1 MDNKTIFKRV
11 TLKEI
16 AEQLNLSPSTVS
28 AILNNKPN
36 CFASKRTK
44 RKVVETAI
52 KLGYRPNFVARSLRK
67 QKTYTIGFIAPLLT
81 TGITLSDIEILET
94 LCWEKGYQL
103 LIGYSKI
110 NPEREEKIL
119 EEFYYRRVDGII
131 LIPTGLKSENKF
143 LKNLV
148 EVEFPIVTI
157 TKAEGV
163 DISFVSTDYQRGG
176 YIATEYL
183 IKTGHKRIG
192 FFGSSVDFY
201 SIRERFYGYKK
212 ALEVNGIKFKEDR
225 IFIVQESKD
234 FDIIYRVGKK
244 IIKQGLDGIFAGND
258 TLALILIKVAMDNGL
273 KIPDDVSIVGFDD
286 SEIAKFSPVALT
298 TVRQPVEKI
307 TRSVFDILLNMIEGK
322 RKGRR
327 KIMFE
332 PELIIRDS
340 VKKRIYIKERK
351 RGGEKNVRSTQ
362 SV

>member
-36 CFASKRTK
+36 CFASKKTK
-44 RKVVETAI
+44 RKVIETAM
-52 KLGYRPNFVARSLRK
+52 KLGYRPNFVAKSLRK
-67 QKTYTIGFIAPLLT
+67 QKTYTIGFIAPLLN

-103 LIGYSKI
+103 LIGYSKT

-131 LIPTGLKSENKF
+131 LIPTGLKSENKV

-163 DISFVSTDYQRGG
+163 NTSFVSTDYQKGG

-183 IKTGHKRIG
+183 IKMGHRRIG
-192 FFGSSVDFY
+192 FFGGPTRFY
-201 SIRERFYGYKK
+201 TVRERFYGYKK
-212 ALEVNGIKFKEDR
+212 ALNDYGIKIKEDR
-225 IFIVQESKD
+225 IFILPEEENVLNSKLN
-234 FDIIYRVGKK
+234 FYHIY
-244 IIKQGLDGIFAGND
+244 
-258 TLALILIKVAMDNGL
+258 L
-273 KIPDDVSIVGFDD
+273 KNISY
-286 SEIAKFSPVALT
+286 
-298 TVRQPVEKI
+298 
-307 TRSVFDILLNMIEGK
+307 TREN
-322 RKGRR
+322 
-327 KIMFE
+327 
-332 PELIIRDS
+332 
-340 VKKRIYIKERK
+340 IYLK
-351 RGGEKNVRSTQ
+351 SC
-362 SV
+362 

>member
-36 CFASKRTK
+36 CFASKKTK
-44 RKVVETAI
+44 RKVIETAM
-52 KLGYRPNFVARSLRK
+52 KLGYRPNFVAKSLRK
-67 QKTYTIGFIAPLLT
+67 QKTYTIGFIAPLLS

-103 LIGYSKI
+103 LIGYSKT

-131 LIPTGLKSENKF
+131 LIPTGLKSENKV

-163 DISFVSTDYQRGG
+163 NTSFVSTDYQKGG

-183 IKTGHKRIG
+183 IKMGHRRIG
-192 FFGSSVDFY
+192 FFGAPLDFY
-201 SIRERFYGYKK
+201 SVRERFYGYKK
-212 ALEVNGIKFKEDR
+212 ALNDYGIKIKEDR
-225 IFIVQESKD
+225 IFILQEDKN
-234 FDIIYRVGKK
+234 FDIAYGVGKE

-258 TLALILIKVAMDNGL
+258 TLALILIKVAMDNEL
-273 KIPDDVSIVGFDD
+273 KIPDDISIVGFDD
-286 SEIAKFSPVALT
+286 SEIAKFSPVPLT

-307 TRSVFDILLNMIEGK
+307 TRSAFNILLNMIEGK
-322 RKGRR
+322 KKKRR
-327 KIMFE
+327 KIMVE

-340 VKKRIYIKERK
+340 VKKRVLKERLL
-351 RGGEKNVRSTQ
+351 
-362 SV
+362 